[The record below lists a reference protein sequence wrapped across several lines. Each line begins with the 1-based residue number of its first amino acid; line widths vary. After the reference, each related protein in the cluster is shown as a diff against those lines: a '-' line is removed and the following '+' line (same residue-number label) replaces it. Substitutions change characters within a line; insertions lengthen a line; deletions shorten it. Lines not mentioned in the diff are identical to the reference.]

1 MSQPKSAEIIL
12 AIIRNAL
19 SFEVFTVETG
29 TVKLRKALTNMS
41 RMVMPALLTCRNI
54 FRLSGPQRH
63 LDHPDMHQ

>member
-1 MSQPKSAEIIL
+1 M
-12 AIIRNAL
+12 
-19 SFEVFTVETG
+19 ETG